1 MLTFFIV
8 LAVVT
13 AGGIC
18 ATESV
23 DRPRRR
29 KIRLDRLAAAATAA
43 AARG

>member
-1 MLTFFIV
+1 MLIFFIV

-13 AGGIC
+13 AGGVW

-29 KIRLDRLAAAATAA
+29 KLREAAA
-43 AARG
+43 AAR

>member
-1 MLTFFIV
+1 MIAFFIV

-13 AGGIC
+13 AGGVW

-29 KIRLDRLAAAATAA
+29 KLREAAIPAE
-43 AARG
+43 